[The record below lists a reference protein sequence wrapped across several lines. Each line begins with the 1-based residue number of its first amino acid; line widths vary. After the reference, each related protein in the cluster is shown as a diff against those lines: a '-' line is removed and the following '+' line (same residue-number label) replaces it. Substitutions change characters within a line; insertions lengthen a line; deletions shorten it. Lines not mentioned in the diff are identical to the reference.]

1 VTVTTEKLDG
11 GVTVVTMNRP
21 DRLNAL
27 GSRLIDDLHDAFAEV
42 EADPGC
48 RVAILTGAGRGFCS
62 GADLKDTDAALRP
75 TDRSRVGHTYAF
87 QARLAKLILRMHD
100 LPQVIIGAING
111 VAVGGGLA
119 LALACDVR
127 VAAQSARF
135 GSVFIKVGLSSCDVG
150 VSYFLPKIVGAGRAR
165 ELMLT
170 GRIFDAVE
178 AERIGLVT
186 HLVADGELMDTAQG
200 VAGEITAHAEYGVLF
215 TKSGLN
221 ANLDA
226 PSLRNAI
233 ELENRQQVLGTFT
246 DNMTEAANAFQEGRT
261 PEWQRF

>member
-1 VTVTTEKLDG
+1 
-11 GVTVVTMNRP
+11 
-21 DRLNAL
+21 
-27 GSRLIDDLHDAFAEV
+27 
-42 EADPGC
+42 
-48 RVAILTGAGRGFCS
+48 
-62 GADLKDTDAALRP
+62 LKDNFGEVAA
-75 TDRSRVGHTYAF
+75 DRSRVGHVYDF
-87 QARLAKLILRMHD
+87 QARLARLILRMHD
-100 LPQVIIGAING
+100 LPQPVIAAVNG

-127 VAAQSARF
+127 VAGESARF

-186 HLVADGELMDTAQG
+186 HLVADEELMDAAAG
-200 VAGEITAHAEYGVLF
+200 VAREISAHAEYGVLF
-215 TKSGLN
+215 TKTGLN
-221 ANLDA
+221 TNIDA
-226 PSLRNAI
+226 PSLRHAI

-246 DNMTEAANAFQEGRT
+246 DNMTEAATAFQEGRT
-261 PEWQRF
+261 PDWKPY